1 MYRPNSTFHAAV
13 LIVLLGSGCTQTE
26 TPPPT
31 GLDTSVDGHRV
42 PILMGEADSE
52 RLVRFYVGSL
62 LGGDV
67 ADPVSSGLLQKDG
80 DGWYLGNPERA
91 GIASAALLQSLY
103 DDAREEGSLAL
114 KAMESFVQE
123 NYYAA
128 RGFPETL
135 QAWVS
140 QNGMWTEP
148 EWFRLEV
155 KGSMVPQRRITWV
168 RRTDIEAALDSI
180 QALSDPILYP
190 VGTVFVGEHVQG
202 KDVVETTMMR
212 KRGDGLW
219 DYLAYDEA
227 GNLTDIVRKEPR
239 DMLIP
244 TRCTGCH
251 YGNRLF
257 EPERSFPAAAKP
269 GPLGERAVFVP
280 DSWRRSDIVTSIQEH
295 ARRSDTVL
303 GLYATLYVAEAA
315 TGQSPDPRTS
325 QALLSKFGI
334 SHPSR

>member
-1 MYRPNSTFHAAV
+1 MFRLFGTSHIV
-13 LIVLLGSGCTQTE
+13 VMMVLLGSGCTQTE
-26 TPPPT
+26 TSPPT
-31 GLDTSVDGHRV
+31 GPHTSIEDHVV
-42 PILMGEADSE
+42 PIVMEDRDSE
-52 RLVRFYVGSL
+52 RLVRFYIGSL
-62 LGGDV
+62 LGGTIE
-67 ADPVSSGLLQKDG
+67 DPVSSGLLQKRG
-80 DGWYLGNPERA
+80 DAWYLGNPERA
-91 GIASAALLQSLY
+91 GIASAAPLQSLY
-103 DDAREEGSLAL
+103 DRAHEEGSLAL
-114 KAMESFVQE
+114 KTLESFVQE

-135 QAWVS
+135 EAWVS

-168 RRTDIEAALDSI
+168 RRTDIETTLDSI
-180 QALSDPILYP
+180 EALSDPILYP
-190 VGTVFVGEHVQG
+190 VGTVFVGEHMQG
-202 KDVVETTMMR
+202 EDAVETTIMQ

-251 YGNRLF
+251 YGNRSF
-257 EPERSFPAAAKP
+257 EPERSFPAVAQP
-269 GPLGERAVFVP
+269 GPSGERAVFVP

-303 GLYATLYVAEAA
+303 GLYTTLYLAEAA
-315 TGQSPDPRTS
+315 AGQSPDPEKARGS
-325 QALLSKFGI
+325 LARFEIAAS
-334 SHPSR
+334 SH